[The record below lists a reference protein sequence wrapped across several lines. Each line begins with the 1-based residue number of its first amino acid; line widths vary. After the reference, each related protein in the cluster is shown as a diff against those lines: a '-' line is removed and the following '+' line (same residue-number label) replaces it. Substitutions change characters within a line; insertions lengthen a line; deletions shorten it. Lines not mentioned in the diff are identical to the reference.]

1 MHIKDENIESITHS
15 ICDFRDKL
23 EETYHEEEVY
33 TGLLWISILMYM
45 NWSSCE
51 DQGQKEV
58 LRALIAVKKDSKQK
72 TNDNVIKFDL
82 KRKKMI

>member
-1 MHIKDENIESITHS
+1 
-15 ICDFRDKL
+15 
-23 EETYHEEEVY
+23 
-33 TGLLWISILMYM
+33 MYM

-82 KRKKMI
+82 KRKKK

>member
-1 MHIKDENIESITHS
+1 MNIKDENIQPLAYS
-15 ICDFRDKL
+15 ICEFRDQL
-23 EETYHEEEVY
+23 EDTYHEEEVY

-51 DQGQKEV
+51 GQSQKEV
-58 LRALIAVKKDSKQK
+58 LRALIVAKKDNKQK

-82 KRKKMI
+82 KRKKK